1 MKSLRGEGVTRIAL
15 RKYTSFGVHLVVMH
29 FGARPDTHP
38 NINRFS
44 VTLRLSIS
52 EPVLAIHPNIN
63 RFSVHF
69 AVKHF
74 RARPGMHPN
83 IDRFSVHT
91 GSGGME
97 WPGLLVQSETF
108 FEQMLLLKRSL
119 GHYVWPGIKAN
130 RRLRTVYRA
139 VQVFRR

>member
-15 RKYTSFGVHLVVMH
+15 RKYTSFGVHLAVKHV
-29 FGARPDTHP
+29 G
-38 NINRFS
+38 
-44 VTLRLSIS
+44 VRLSIS

-63 RFSVHF
+63 RFSVHL

-74 RARPGMHPN
+74 GARPGMHPN

-139 VQVFRR
+139 VQLFRR